1 MVYCNYKSH
10 TDNHVVYV
18 YGGETSDITG
28 EIRFN
33 IDGSSFD
40 VIKEPEN
47 STVSTRSLMR
57 LFNKYKKSFSNREF
71 KEKLS
76 YEC

>member
-10 TDNHVVYV
+10 TDNYAVYA
-18 YGGETSDITG
+18 YGGEPSDITG

-33 IDGSSFD
+33 IDESSFEI
-40 VIKEPEN
+40 IKEPEN
-47 STVSTRSLMR
+47 SIVYVRSLMR
-57 LFNKYKKSFSNREF
+57 LFNKYKKNFSNKEF
-71 KEKLS
+71 NEKLS